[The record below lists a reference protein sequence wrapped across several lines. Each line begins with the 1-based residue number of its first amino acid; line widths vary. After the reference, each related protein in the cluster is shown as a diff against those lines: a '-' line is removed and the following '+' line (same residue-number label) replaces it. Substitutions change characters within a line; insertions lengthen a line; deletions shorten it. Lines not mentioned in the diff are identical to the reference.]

1 MTSALDDV
9 DRATLVPAPT
19 AASAGGCVPAAAAF
33 RRRPSLAGMPA
44 RPPALLIAN
53 YLPGDDDMA
62 VRRLNHAVLYVRDLA
77 AAVDFYTGALG
88 FEVRLAVP
96 GRASFL
102 RAPGS
107 ANDHDLG
114 LFEVASGESPHGPYV
129 GLYHL
134 AWEVGT
140 LTELAE
146 IRERLVARHA
156 LVGASDHRVSKS
168 LYAKDPSGIEFEVM
182 WRVPAEDW
190 DEEMRSGPMIA
201 PLDLDGELARWGERV
216 TGAAAGSVT

>member
-1 MTSALDDV
+1 
-9 DRATLVPAPT
+9 
-19 AASAGGCVPAAAAF
+19 
-33 RRRPSLAGMPA
+33 
-44 RPPALLIAN
+44 
-53 YLPGDDDMA
+53 MA
-62 VRRLNHAVLYVRDLA
+62 VRRLNHAVLYVRDVA
-77 AAVDFYTGALG
+77 EAVGFYRDTLG
-88 FEVRLAVP
+88 FELRTEIP
-96 GRASFL
+96 GRAAFL

-114 LFEVASGESPHGPYV
+114 LFETPGGVAPSGRYL

-140 LTELAE
+140 LAELAE
-146 IRERLVARHA
+146 IRSRLEARGS

-182 WRVPAEDW
+182 WRVPAEQW
-190 DEEMRSGPMIA
+190 DRETSSGPMIG
-201 PLDLDGELARWGERV
+201 PLDLAAELSRWGDDLV

>member
-1 MTSALDDV
+1 
-9 DRATLVPAPT
+9 
-19 AASAGGCVPAAAAF
+19 
-33 RRRPSLAGMPA
+33 MP
-44 RPPALLIAN
+44 
-53 YLPGDDDMA
+53 

-77 AAVDFYTGALG
+77 ETVAFYREALG
-88 FEVRLAVP
+88 FEVRTEVP
-96 GRASFL
+96 GRAAFL
-102 RAPGS
+102 RAAGS

-114 LFEVASGESPHGPYV
+114 LFATPDGTVPAGRYL

-140 LTELAE
+140 LAELAD
-146 IRERLVARHA
+146 IRARLTRRGA

-182 WRVPAEDW
+182 WRVPADHWEQ
-190 DEEMRSGPMIA
+190 ESASGASIG
-201 PLDLDGELARWGERV
+201 PLDLDGEIARWGDLV

>member
-1 MTSALDDV
+1 
-9 DRATLVPAPT
+9 
-19 AASAGGCVPAAAAF
+19 
-33 RRRPSLAGMPA
+33 MP
-44 RPPALLIAN
+44 
-53 YLPGDDDMA
+53 

-77 AAVDFYTGALG
+77 ETVPFYRQTLG
-88 FEVRLAVP
+88 FEVRMEIP
-96 GRASFL
+96 GRAAFL

-114 LFEVASGESPHGPYV
+114 LFQVSDGAQPDGQYL

-140 LTELAE
+140 LAELAQV
-146 IRERLVARHA
+146 RERLAAAGA

-182 WRVPAEDW
+182 WRVPAQDW
-190 DEEMRSGPMIA
+190 EQETASGAMIA
-201 PLDLDGELARWGERV
+201 PLDLEAELARWGDRA

>member
-1 MTSALDDV
+1 
-9 DRATLVPAPT
+9 
-19 AASAGGCVPAAAAF
+19 
-33 RRRPSLAGMPA
+33 MP
-44 RPPALLIAN
+44 
-53 YLPGDDDMA
+53 

-77 AAVDFYTGALG
+77 ASVDFYRDMLG
-88 FEVRLAVP
+88 FQVRSEIP
-96 GRASFL
+96 GRAAFL

-114 LFEVASGESPHGPYV
+114 LFAVPDGDTPPGRYL

-140 LTELAE
+140 LAELAE
-146 IRERLVARHA
+146 IKARLAGRDA
-156 LVGASDHRVSKS
+156 LVGSSDHRVSKS

-182 WRVPAEDW
+182 WRVPADRWEQEAAD
-190 DEEMRSGPMIA
+190 GPMIA
-201 PLDLDGELARWGERV
+201 PLDLDAEIARWGDQV

>member
-1 MTSALDDV
+1 
-9 DRATLVPAPT
+9 
-19 AASAGGCVPAAAAF
+19 
-33 RRRPSLAGMPA
+33 
-44 RPPALLIAN
+44 
-53 YLPGDDDMA
+53 MA
-62 VRRLNHAVLYVRDLA
+62 VRRLNHAVLYVSDLA
-77 AAVDFYTGALG
+77 RVVDFYRYALG
-88 FEVRLAVP
+88 FEVRMEIP
-96 GRASFL
+96 GQAAFL

-114 LFEVASGESPHGPYV
+114 LFEVGEADQPRGPHV

-140 LTELAE
+140 LADLAE
-146 IRERLVARHA
+146 IRARLDERGA

-182 WRVPAEDW
+182 WRVPAENW
-190 DEEMRSGPMIA
+190 AEEMRGGEMIA
-201 PLDLDGELARWGERV
+201 PLDLEAELARWGDRV

>member
-1 MTSALDDV
+1 
-9 DRATLVPAPT
+9 
-19 AASAGGCVPAAAAF
+19 
-33 RRRPSLAGMPA
+33 
-44 RPPALLIAN
+44 
-53 YLPGDDDMA
+53 MA
-62 VRRLNHAVLYVRDLA
+62 VRRLNHAVLYVQDLA
-77 AAVDFYTGALG
+77 ASVEFYSDALG
-88 FEVRLAVP
+88 FEIAMEIP
-96 GRASFL
+96 GRAVFL
-102 RAPGS
+102 RAPGT

-114 LFEVASGESPHGPYV
+114 LISVPDGQFPRGNYL

-140 LTELAE
+140 LAELAE
-146 IRERLVARHA
+146 VRQRLAARNA

-190 DEEMRSGPMIA
+190 ERETADGSMIR
-201 PLDLDGELARWGERV
+201 PLDLDGEIARWGDRV

>member
-1 MTSALDDV
+1 
-9 DRATLVPAPT
+9 
-19 AASAGGCVPAAAAF
+19 
-33 RRRPSLAGMPA
+33 MP
-44 RPPALLIAN
+44 
-53 YLPGDDDMA
+53 

-77 AAVDFYTGALG
+77 ETVPFYRETLG
-88 FEVRLAVP
+88 FEVRMEIP
-96 GRASFL
+96 GRAAFL

-114 LFEVASGESPHGPYV
+114 LFQVSEGAPPAGQYL

-140 LTELAE
+140 LAELAE
-146 IRERLVARHA
+146 ARERLAAAGA

-168 LYAKDPSGIEFEVM
+168 LYARDPSGIEFEVM

-190 DEEMRSGPMIA
+190 EQETASGAMIA
-201 PLDLDGELARWGERV
+201 PLDLEAELARWGERA

>member
-1 MTSALDDV
+1 
-9 DRATLVPAPT
+9 
-19 AASAGGCVPAAAAF
+19 
-33 RRRPSLAGMPA
+33 
-44 RPPALLIAN
+44 
-53 YLPGDDDMA
+53 MA
-62 VRRLNHAVLYVRDLA
+62 VRRLNHAVLYVHDLA
-77 AAVDFYTGALG
+77 SAVEFYTTVLG
-88 FEVRLAVP
+88 FEVRTEIP
-96 GRASFL
+96 GQAAFL

-114 LFEVASGESPHGPYV
+114 LFGIGGASIPADARPRV

-140 LTELAE
+140 LAELAQ
-146 IRERLVARHA
+146 IRQALAGRGA

-182 WRVPAEDW
+182 WRVPAEHW
-190 DEEMRSGPMIA
+190 EQETAGGPMIG
-201 PLDLDGELARWGERV
+201 PLDREAEIARWGAQV

>member
-1 MTSALDDV
+1 
-9 DRATLVPAPT
+9 
-19 AASAGGCVPAAAAF
+19 
-33 RRRPSLAGMPA
+33 
-44 RPPALLIAN
+44 
-53 YLPGDDDMA
+53 MA
-62 VRRLNHAVLYVRDLA
+62 VRRLNHAVLYVADLA
-77 AAVDFYTGALG
+77 ASVPFYCDALG
-88 FEVRLAVP
+88 FEVRTEIP
-96 GRASFL
+96 GRAAFL

-114 LFEVASGESPHGPYV
+114 LFEVPGGQAPPGHYL

-140 LTELAE
+140 LAELSD
-146 IRERLVARHA
+146 IRQRLAARGA

-168 LYAKDPSGIEFEVM
+168 LYGKDPSGIEFEVM

-190 DEEMRSGPMIA
+190 EQEMSAGSMIA
-201 PLDLDGELARWGERV
+201 PLDLEGEIARWGDRA

>member
-1 MTSALDDV
+1 
-9 DRATLVPAPT
+9 
-19 AASAGGCVPAAAAF
+19 
-33 RRRPSLAGMPA
+33 
-44 RPPALLIAN
+44 
-53 YLPGDDDMA
+53 MA

-77 AAVDFYTGALG
+77 ATVEFYRGALG
-88 FEVRLAVP
+88 FEVSTEVP
-96 GRASFL
+96 GRAAFL

-114 LFEVASGESPHGPYV
+114 LFEVRDAALPDGAYL

-140 LTELAE
+140 LAELVQIRAE
-146 IRERLVARHA
+146 LVARGA

-182 WRVPAEDW
+182 WRVPAEAW
-190 DEEMRSGPMIA
+190 AAETANGGMIV
-201 PLDLDGELARWGERV
+201 PLDLDREIARWGARV